1 MPDSSPQGQGAGRD
15 PAARPSAGAETPA
28 ALGATPEMPGAAP
41 ADAGPVR
48 RNVEVP
54 EGLWIRCV
62 QCGAMIYRRILE
74 EGLHVCPECDHHYR
88 VDART
93 RIGQLNDPGT
103 FEEFLPRLESTDPLE
118 FRDRMTYRE
127 RLEKTKQQTNETEAI
142 IVGKGFIKG
151 RPLIMGV
158 MNPDFIMGSMGAVVG
173 EKVAAAAE
181 RAVAENL
188 PLLMVTCSGGARMM
202 EGMVSLVQ
210 MAKTAAA
217 IAKLDSAGGLYIVL
231 MTDPTTAGVAA
242 SFAFLGDVTL
252 AEPGALIGF
261 AGPRVIA
268 NTIKATLPEGFQRAE
283 FMLEHGFIDRIV
295 HRRDLRSE
303 IARIIDYCNK

>member
-1 MPDSSPQGQGAGRD
+1 M
-15 PAARPSAGAETPA
+15 
-28 ALGATPEMPGAAP
+28 
-41 ADAGPVR
+41 
-48 RNVEVP
+48 EVP

-62 QCGAMIYRRILE
+62 RCGQMVYRRILE
-74 EGLHVCPECDHHYR
+74 EQLHVCPECDYHYR

-103 FEEFLPRLESTDPLE
+103 FEEFLNDLESTDPLE
-118 FRDRMTYRE
+118 FTDRISYRE
-127 RLEKTKQQTNETEAI
+127 RLTQAKEQTGESEAI
-142 IVGKGFIKG
+142 VVGKGFIKG
-151 RPLIMGV
+151 RPVIMGV
-158 MNPDFIMGSMGAVVG
+158 MNPHFIMGSMGAVVG
-173 EKVAAAAE
+173 EKVSAAAE
-181 RAVAENL
+181 RAMNEGL
-188 PLLMVTCSGGARMM
+188 PLVMITCSGGARMM
-202 EGMVSLVQ
+202 EGMVSLAQ
-210 MAKTAAA
+210 MAKTSAV
-217 IAKLDSAGGLYIVL
+217 IAELDKSGGLYIVV

-268 NTIKATLPEGFQRAE
+268 QTIKATLPEGFQRAE

>member
-1 MPDSSPQGQGAGRD
+1 MPEGTSQA
-15 PAARPSAGAETPA
+15 
-28 ALGATPEMPGAAP
+28 
-41 ADAGPVR
+41 R

-62 QCGAMIYRRILE
+62 QCGSMIYRRILE
-74 EGLHVCPECDHHYR
+74 EQLHVCPECDYHYR
-88 VDART
+88 VSART
-93 RIGQLNDPGT
+93 RIAQLNDPGT
-103 FEEFLPRLESTDPLE
+103 FEEFLSDLESSDPLE
-118 FRDRMTYRE
+118 FTDRMPYRE
-127 RLEKTKQQTNETEAI
+127 RLAQAREQTGDTEAMV
-142 IVGKGFIKG
+142 VGKGFIKG
-151 RPLIMGV
+151 RPLIMGI

-181 RAVAENL
+181 RAANDGL

-210 MAKTAAA
+210 MAKTSAA
-217 IAKLDSAGGLYIVL
+217 IAKFDESGGLYIVV

-242 SFAFLGDVTL
+242 SFASLGDVTL

-283 FMLEHGFIDRIV
+283 FMLEHGFVDRIV

>member
-1 MPDSSPQGQGAGRD
+1 MPENSIQP
-15 PAARPSAGAETPA
+15 
-28 ALGATPEMPGAAP
+28 
-41 ADAGPVR
+41 R
-48 RNVEVP
+48 RNVDVP
-54 EGLWIRCV
+54 EGLWIRCKR
-62 QCGAMIYRRILE
+62 CGNMIYRRILE
-74 EGLHVCPECDHHYR
+74 EQLHVCPDCGYHYR

-93 RIGQLNDPGT
+93 RIAQLNDPGT
-103 FEEFLPRLESTDPLE
+103 FEEFLPNLESTDPLK
-118 FRDRMTYRE
+118 FKDRVGYKE
-127 RLEKTKQQTNETEAI
+127 RLSQVKKQSGESEAI

-151 RPLIMGV
+151 RPVIMGV

-181 RAVAENL
+181 RALEEEL
-188 PLLMVTCSGGARMM
+188 PLVIITCSGGARMM
-202 EGMVSLVQ
+202 EGMISLVQ

-217 IAKLDSAGGLYIVL
+217 VAKLDEAGGLYIVV
-231 MTDPTTAGVAA
+231 MADPTTAGVAA

-268 NTIKATLPEGFQRAE
+268 NTIKATLPEGFQTAE
-283 FMLEHGFIDRIV
+283 FMLERGFVDRIV
-295 HRRDLRSE
+295 HRKDLRSE